1 MWTNVFRIGGLQQV
15 SWFQYLPSE
24 SQCSSLTEKSANIEE
39 QKDTATLLV
48 LSAHIRL
55 QNRDFL
61 STWTNSFIGPWDP
74 SQGIHNPDEKI
85 KLWLFLPGR
94 PSSINATAQAAVS
107 GLKVVASGLWSAP
120 GDSEEVAVAFSQA
133 LRNRI
138 ERAFNFR
145 GLSYMRFGDVF
156 VKCRSFGKNDIQF
169 RKPLSTCE
177 FIFSASEE
185 AIFVHVLVSSKRVR
199 ALSSNDMEGVL
210 RSNFHSNR
218 AEEKLTVIVAPHG
231 MRGKLTG
238 CCPSDLASQ
247 LYQSKMKASNDF
259 SDVTLPFHF
268 SQASYGKIRGQT
280 CYAEVSLGCLAG
292 RAAKSGQLSSN
303 VNKSGFKQDD
313 IDIPSSEIP
322 VKDERKQGCEDYV
335 QLVER
340 TLIYPAEAVLVPMVP
355 LVPARTCLRRCWLK
369 DWAGTSWLEN
379 GPLADMSCTS
389 SSISGSIMGITDGK
403 ESLESS
409 WIGSN
414 GLHMQNSS
422 NSNTSTSS
430 SSTSSSKGST
440 SSSDSD
446 AEKTVV
452 SGELEAD
459 ADSLTTKQSHLT
471 SADQLDVDG
480 SKSSRGEKRGRSN
493 GVELISEAITVKT
506 ARKGDNAGPEL
517 PGLGGER
524 SANYTVKSG
533 CTLTEM
539 NTVGVSS
546 TTVAAARSP
555 WNWSD
560 NDPTIRFDLDL
571 ADYGDFSDFFDD
583 ESLALG
589 EPPGSAES
597 QAFLFPLGECG
608 DGLSSPDARGLD
620 GSDQMLFPVVD
631 FSSLGDF
638 SEQPVS
644 VKDDV
649 AGNKEAQKDSRSSQA
664 GSQCSGPSSGE
675 VESLPKAEAML
686 MFAPEYTPVEAPRSE
701 LSSSVFRSP
710 YIPVSRKI
718 STVESNINAYVYSAT
733 PPPSP
738 YLEISDKNSEYS
750 CKGND
755 NCKGKDDTITGSQT
769 EIKKHYKHV
778 QLGKQLYEKP
788 VVTHSNTSVVRRRDS
803 IFPSITHSG
812 TTKDGRY
819 AQSRKTENGLGAG
832 GFLMMPRTVLATE
845 VECAMLQAA
854 MCRMRHMLLT
864 SSKIVQFGSNK
875 LNVGALLDQL
885 PNASQCHETSMLC
898 GKASTKQEQ
907 KKRECIP
914 VRIAGDVDEEMRDGP
929 LTAQVGVWRSVGAR
943 KPSNSPNVL
952 GNESAR
958 SSAYS
963 ASEEEC
969 TFSNVQKQPLCELLD
984 ALPFLVQQATA
995 STDICLDG
1003 DCGDGPFGWLAF
1015 QEQQRQKFCCGPA
1028 MIHAGCG
1035 GCLATGHFLDG
1046 SGVELID
1053 PFAAD
1058 VSPAA
1063 VMSLLQSDVRTA
1075 LKTAFGEPSLDGPLL
1090 VTDWCRGRVQLG
1102 EGGHMGEG
1110 YSGENAPNDSK
1121 EATSTVTAALG
1132 EPITPPQCSAAGSV
1146 NLKGTTLQ
1154 QIDHQICE
1162 VQRSNK
1168 NWGVETLSMPDGA
1181 RLDDGSQRRS
1191 TQDSESELHTS
1202 LSRCRPTL
1210 LALPFPALLVGY
1222 QDDWLRTSSSTLQLW
1237 EKAPLEPYALPKPVS
1252 YYVICP
1258 NIDPLL
1264 SASAD
1269 FFQQLSTVYEA
1280 CKLGTHT
1287 SVNTGGQSSFNSS
1300 RWASSGVVPIECP
1313 TQLRRT
1319 GHNLSFSGS
1328 VNDYLTTLEKGWDVS
1343 SYRKSLSKVFKNLQ
1357 IGTNTSGNQKDTEN
1371 RPCMVLYV
1379 ICPFAEPSA
1388 VLQTVVEAC
1397 SSLGAIVNSPDRE
1410 RRLLNYSQVG
1420 KALDYAAT
1428 LDETVNLSVPTLFG
1442 FSVPKLVL
1450 QVLTAEMI
1458 LKASRPPVTELVT
1471 HKEIAFT
1478 VYNKARRIPRLTPVY
1493 DASQQPTLSHRA
1505 RPGAVHLSSVVQGHW
1520 NDCGISRTTGGP
1532 PSLSRDNLL
1541 DTGCLRPSAW
1551 DNSWQTRQGESTT
1564 CESSRSGEFPSQDDV
1579 RYLFEPL
1586 FILAE
1591 PGSLDNT
1598 GSNPVTSAATLD
1610 SVRTISDDASGS
1622 THPSNSIGPGDIGS
1636 STAAEGLESDCLG
1649 PGNQKAPS
1657 LHCCYGW
1664 TEDWKWLVC
1673 VWTDARGELLD
1684 AHIFPF
1690 GGVSGRQDTKGLES
1704 LFIQVLQQGCHY
1716 LSVTP
1721 DVGGCRPRNIV
1732 IARIGCFYEL
1742 ECQEWQK
1749 AIFAVGG
1756 NEVKKWP
1763 VQLRRFSLD
1772 GTSASGGGS
1781 TLQQQEINMIQ
1792 DRGLTSPNPSSSPY
1806 SSHSKSSSF
1815 IKGNLGQVNT
1825 RKQTMPGNL
1834 QDIPKGA
1841 FQWVQNISLVGLC
1854 IDHSLQ
1860 LVCPVEMASLGA
1872 TQGALGLSNYMEGLN
1887 SVKSLASTTVSN
1899 LFVPSHGLRFIPPVP
1914 LQLPTCL
1921 TSESPPLAHLLHSKG
1936 FASPFATSFV
1946 VSKPTPSIRRD
1957 SMQRIAKD
1965 EWPSTLM
1972 VSLVDYYGGT
1982 STVSIDQQGSVT
1994 SETAGKGKQ
2003 NRLPVVEGK
2012 DCQAEAHQIL
2022 EFVAA
2027 ELHALSWLSVSP
2039 AFLDRRTALPFHCDM
2054 VQRLRRLLHYA
2065 DKDFG
2070 MSGV

>member
-24 SQCSSLTEKSANIEE
+24 SHGSTLTEKSANIEE
-39 QKDTATLLV
+39 QKDTATFLV

-55 QNRDFL
+55 QNKNFL
-61 STWTNSFIGPWDP
+61 STWTNSFMGPWDP

-85 KLWLFLPGR
+85 KLWLFLPGHQT
-94 PSSINATAQAAVS
+94 SIGATAQAAVC
-107 GLKVVASGLWSAP
+107 GLKEVASGSWSAP

-145 GLSYMRFGDVF
+145 GLAYMRFGDVF

-169 RKPLSTCE
+169 RKPVSTCE
-177 FIFSASEE
+177 FIFSVSKE

-210 RSNFHSNR
+210 RNNSHSNKG
-218 AEEKLTVIVAPHG
+218 EEKLAVFVAPHG

-259 SDVTLPFHF
+259 SEVTLPFHF
-268 SQASYGKIRGQT
+268 SQASYGKIRGQS

-292 RAAKSGQLSSN
+292 RAGKAGQLSSN
-303 VNKSGFKQDD
+303 VNKSGFKQDE
-313 IDIPSSEIP
+313 IDIPSSDIT
-322 VKDERKQGCEDYV
+322 VNDERKQGCEDYI

-355 LVPARTCLRRCWLK
+355 IVPARTCLRRCWLK

-389 SSISGSIMGITDGK
+389 SSISGSILGITDGK

-414 GLHMQNSS
+414 GLHLQNSS
-422 NSNTSTSS
+422 NSNSSTSS

-440 SSSDSD
+440 STSDSD

-459 ADSLTTKQSHLT
+459 ADSLATKQSHLT

-480 SKSSRGEKRGRSN
+480 SKILRGGKRGRSN
-493 GVELISEAITVKT
+493 GAELISEAATVKT
-506 ARKGDNAGPEL
+506 ARKGDIAGPEL
-517 PGLGGER
+517 IGHGGER

-533 CTLTEM
+533 CTLIEM

-546 TTVAAARSP
+546 TTAAAVRSP
-555 WNWSD
+555 WNWPD
-560 NDPTIRFDLDL
+560 NDANMGMEFGL

-583 ESLALG
+583 ETLGFG
-589 EPPGSAES
+589 EPPDSAES

-608 DGLSSPDARGLD
+608 DGLGSPDARGLD
-620 GSDQMLFPVVD
+620 GSDQMLFPVLD

-644 VKDDV
+644 VKEDV
-649 AGNKEAQKDSRSSQA
+649 AGNKEAHKDSRSSQA
-664 GSQCSGPSSGE
+664 GSQSSGPSSGE
-675 VESLPKAEAML
+675 VDSLPKAEAML

-710 YIPVSRKI
+710 YIPESRKNA
-718 STVESNINAYVYSAT
+718 SVESRINAYVYSAT

-738 YLEISDKNSEYS
+738 CLEISDKNSEYS
-750 CKGND
+750 GKGND
-755 NCKGKDDTITGSQT
+755 DCKGKDDTDFQI

-778 QLGKQLYEKP
+778 KSGKQLYEKP
-788 VVTHSNTSVVRRRDS
+788 FVTHSNTAVVRKRDS
-803 IFPSITHSG
+803 VFPSITRLG
-812 TTKDGRY
+812 TTKNGRY
-819 AQSRKTENGLGAG
+819 VQSSKPENGLGAG
-832 GFLMMPRTVLATE
+832 GFLMLPRTVLATE

-854 MCRMRHMLLT
+854 MCRIRHMLLT
-864 SSKIVQFGSNK
+864 SSKIVQLGSNK
-875 LNVGALLDQL
+875 LNVGTLLDQL

-898 GKASTKQEQ
+898 GKVSTKQEQ
-907 KKRECIP
+907 KKRESIP

-929 LTAQVGVWRSVGAR
+929 LTAQVGVWRPVGAP
-943 KPSNSPNVL
+943 KPSNSSNVL
-952 GNESAR
+952 GNENAR
-958 SSAYS
+958 TSAYN

-969 TFSNVQKQPLCELLD
+969 TIFVQKQPLYELLD
-984 ALPFLVQQATA
+984 ALPFLVQQSTA

-1015 QEQQRQKFCCGPA
+1015 QEQQRQRFCCGPA

-1035 GCLATGHFLDG
+1035 GCLATCHFLDG

-1053 PFAAD
+1053 PLAAD

-1063 VMSLLQSDVRTA
+1063 VMSLLQSDIRVA
-1075 LKTAFGEPSLDGPLL
+1075 LKTAFGETSLDGPLL
-1090 VTDWCRGRVQLG
+1090 ITDWCRGRVQLG
-1102 EGGHMGEG
+1102 EGGHIGEG

-1121 EATSTVTAALG
+1121 EAISTVTVAIG
-1132 EPITPPQCSAAGSV
+1132 EPITPPQCSTGGSV
-1146 NLKGTTLQ
+1146 NLKGTPLQ
-1154 QIDHQICE
+1154 QIDYQMSE

-1202 LSRCRPTL
+1202 LSRHRPTL

-1222 QDDWLRTSSSTLQLW
+1222 QDDWLKTSSSTLQLW

-1287 SVNTGGQSSFNSS
+1287 SVNIGGQLSFNSS
-1300 RWASSGVVPIECP
+1300 RWASSGVVPVECP
-1313 TQLRRT
+1313 TQLRKT
-1319 GHNLSFSGS
+1319 GHNLSFIGS
-1328 VNDYLTTLEKGWDVS
+1328 INDYLMTLEKGWDVS
-1343 SYRKSLSKVFKNLQ
+1343 CFRKSLSKVLKTLQ
-1357 IGTNTSGNQKDTEN
+1357 IGTNTSGNQKDTES

-1428 LDETVNLSVPTLFG
+1428 LDETLNLSVPTLFG

-1471 HKEIAFT
+1471 LKEIAFT
-1478 VYNKARRIPRLTPVY
+1478 VYNKARRIPRMTPVY
-1493 DASQQPTLSHRA
+1493 DTSQQPTLSVRA
-1505 RPGAVHLSSVVQGHW
+1505 RPGAVHLSSVVPGLW
-1520 NDCGISRTTGGP
+1520 KDCGIPRTTGGT

-1541 DTGCLRPSAW
+1541 DTACLRPSAW

-1564 CESSRSGEFPSQDDV
+1564 CDSSGSGEFPSQDDV

-1591 PGSLDNT
+1591 PGSLDNIV
-1598 GSNPVTSAATLD
+1598 SIPATSAATPD

-1684 AHIFPF
+1684 VHTFPF

-1704 LFIQVLQQGCHY
+1704 LFIQVLQQGCQY

-1763 VQLRRFSLD
+1763 VQPRRRSFD

-1781 TLQQQEINMIQ
+1781 TLQQQEMNMIQ
-1792 DRGLTSPNPSSSPY
+1792 DRALTSPNPSSSSY

-1825 RKQTMPGNL
+1825 RKQTMPGNS

-1860 LVCPVEMASLGA
+1860 LVCPVEMASLGG
-1872 TQGALGLSNYMEGLN
+1872 TQGASLGLSNYMEGLN

-1899 LFVPSHGLRFIPPVP
+1899 LYVPSHGLRFIPPVP

-1965 EWPSTLM
+1965 DWPSTLM

-1982 STVSIDQQGSVT
+1982 CTVSIDQQGSIT
-1994 SETAGKGKQ
+1994 SETTGKGKQ
-2003 NRLPVVEGK
+2003 NRLPAVEGK
-2012 DCQAEAHQIL
+2012 DHQAEGHQIL
-2022 EFVAA
+2022 ECVAA

-2039 AFLDRRTALPFHCDM
+2039 AFLDRRTALPLHCDM

-2070 MSGV
+2070 MSGM